1 MKRPLTLL
9 LVAAAVAGSGC
20 AVLETALPEATA
32 AGDPARQILV
42 MIESPVPHYQPGV
55 AVSGYAAHAVR
66 IRTTAIAG
74 ALARDHGAVLVQG
87 WAMRS
92 LALHC
97 FVMEAAPDDTPGAL
111 AVRIGADPRVES
123 VQPLHFFR
131 TAGRPA
137 PRVAYRS
144 DAELDLLH
152 RVATG
157 RDVRIAQ
164 ADTGADL
171 RHPQLAGRLY
181 AARNFVDGGAYSAE
195 VHGTAVAGVI
205 VARAGAGLGTTG
217 VAPDAR
223 LMPLRACWEDPAH
236 PDAALCTSYTLARAI
251 QFALDRRVQ
260 VLNLSLTGPYDR
272 LLERLIDR
280 GAERGIT
287 VVGAVDPAAPDGGF
301 PASHPRVVAVAVE
314 DDSRLPSHAIL
325 APGRDVLTTVPAG
338 GWGLFSGPSFAAAH
352 VTGIAALLIEARPSL
367 TGEEIR
373 TVLMRHGRHA
383 PAGGGAR
390 LDACAA
396 LASVARFA
404 GCPP

>member
-1 MKRPLTLL
+1 MKRFLKLL
-9 LVAAAVAGSGC
+9 FVAAAVAASGC
-20 AVLETALPEATA
+20 AMLETSLPEATGP
-32 AGDPARQILV
+32 GDPARQILV

-55 AVSGYAAHAVR
+55 AVSGYAAHAERVR
-66 IRTTAIAG
+66 TAAIAG

-97 FVMEAAPDDTPGAL
+97 FVMEAAPDDTPAAL
-111 AVRIGADPRVES
+111 AARIGADPRVES
-123 VQPLHFFR
+123 VQPLHLFR
-131 TAGRPA
+131 AMVGPPPA
-137 PRVAYRS
+137 LAYRS
-144 DAELDLLH
+144 DAALDRLH

-164 ADTGADL
+164 ADSGADL

-181 AARNFVDGGAYSAE
+181 AARNFVDGGAYAAE

-205 VARAGAGLGTTG
+205 VARAGDGSGTTG
-217 VAPDAR
+217 VAPDAQ
-223 LMPLRACWEDPAH
+223 LLPLRACWEDPAH
-236 PDAALCTSYTLARAI
+236 PNAALCTSFTLAKAI
-251 QFALDRRVQ
+251 QFALDRGVQ
-260 VLNLSLTGPYDR
+260 VLNLSLTGPHDR

-280 GAERGIT
+280 GVARGIT

-314 DDSRLPSHAIL
+314 DNPRPSHAIL

-373 TVLMRHGRHA
+373 TVLIRHGRPA

-396 LASVARFA
+396 LASVAQSA
-404 GCPP
+404 TCPP